1 MWQAFWRE
9 EAVPALP
16 SDCVKELLEQEFCR
30 LRAELVCETQGLLKQ
45 NLLECKKDFSEELL
59 AFKTVLIKELN
70 FKDHDTPE
78 KSAWSAAVAV
88 TRPSLLD
95 MPLPCWCSWEREEMQ
110 VYRMNMHEE
119 DGNENEQTPHTCGAL
134 EIEEQYAGRWEELR
148 STAVEAPPSAQ
159 AAPLLASLALP
170 VQPRGLPTPP
180 DMSSGEASIAVA
192 STCGKSLC
200 VRCVRTPPDMSSGEE
215 LEDIGELEERYP
227 YDVYLY
233 MYDITDGWA
242 CRYSPLLLGQR
253 LRALYHTGIV
263 VRWLDGDLEYWFGG
277 RIQTESAGRTP
288 YGEPLDKR
296 FMGKTL
302 RTREEIGAFLELSSS
317 TFVPD
322 SYDIAFH
329 NCNSFSAA
337 MLEFL
342 CDMQLPPDVVEQPG
356 VVLNTYTGYLG
367 YQLWKTLSRWD
378 AARPRLPGA

>member
-45 NLLECKKDFSEELL
+45 NLLECKKDFSEELLAFKTDFSEELL

-367 YQLWKTLSRWD
+367 YQLWKN
-378 AARPRLPGA
+378 G

>member
-1 MWQAFWRE
+1 
-9 EAVPALP
+9 
-16 SDCVKELLEQEFCR
+16 
-30 LRAELVCETQGLLKQ
+30 
-45 NLLECKKDFSEELL
+45 
-59 AFKTVLIKELN
+59 
-70 FKDHDTPE
+70 
-78 KSAWSAAVAV
+78 
-88 TRPSLLD
+88 
-95 MPLPCWCSWEREEMQ
+95 
-110 VYRMNMHEE
+110 
-119 DGNENEQTPHTCGAL
+119 
-134 EIEEQYAGRWEELR
+134 
-148 STAVEAPPSAQ
+148 
-159 AAPLLASLALP
+159 
-170 VQPRGLPTPP
+170 
-180 DMSSGEASIAVA
+180 
-192 STCGKSLC
+192 
-200 VRCVRTPPDMSSGEE
+200 MSSGEE

-296 FMGKTL
+296 FMGTTR

-378 AARPRLPGA
+378 AARPRL

>member
-45 NLLECKKDFSEELL
+45 NLLECKKDFSEELLAFKTDFSEELL

-170 VQPRGLPTPP
+170 VQPRGLP
-180 DMSSGEASIAVA
+180 
-192 STCGKSLC
+192 
-200 VRCVRTPPDMSSGEE
+200 TPPDMSSGEE